1 MPAPR
6 PDWSRERQAACPVA
20 GVDEAGRGPLA
31 GPVVAA
37 AVILPDPRLRSLPQD
52 INDSKTLS
60 HEQRDEIFA
69 GLGGVAVIGVGLATV
84 DEIDDINILQA
95 TMLAMTR
102 AVQALAQTPG
112 LALVDGNKLPDLP
125 CPGEAIIGG
134 DGLCL
139 SIAAA
144 SIIAKVT
151 RDRIMAGLA
160 VANPVYGWERN
171 RGYATAE
178 HRQAI
183 KRVGVT
189 CHHRRTFA
197 PVGAVIEARKE
208 SSDSLVSV

>member
-1 MPAPR
+1 MPAAPL
-6 PDWSRERQAACPVA
+6 DWSREREAACPVA

-37 AVILPDPRLRSLPQD
+37 AVILPDPRLRSLPQG

-69 GLGGVAVIGVGLATV
+69 GLRDVAEIGVGLATV

-95 TMLAMTR
+95 AMLAMTR
-102 AVQALAQTPG
+102 AVQALIQIPG
-112 LALVDGNKLPDLP
+112 LALVDGNTLPDLP
-125 CPGEAIIGG
+125 CRGQAIIGG

-139 SIAAA
+139 SIAVA
-144 SIIAKVT
+144 SVVAKVT

-160 VANPVYGWERN
+160 VANPAYGWERN

-178 HRQAI
+178 HREAI
-183 KRVGVT
+183 KRAGVT

-208 SSDSLVSV
+208 SSDSLVSI